1 MLLEMLPFLQ
11 RSWTLEDEY
20 PNTVLAMA
28 RSYDATVV
36 ASLKNGGGIRES
48 IGIIIEVSPDVY
60 EEVPPQANS
69 VSSKKEGEISQLD
82 IENSLKFNNG
92 LTLLTLTATQLR
104 EIIEHGVAA
113 SEPGQTPGRFPQ
125 VSGMAF
131 SFDMN
136 RTPGDRVRS
145 LAIKDEAGHI
155 TDIVIQDAQLIGD
168 PNRTFRIVTLNFLAN
183 GGDGYPFPSNAAA
196 NRVDLVDVMTEPGAA
211 TFTDPGSEQDSMAE
225 FLAANCAETPYDR
238 ADVGPDQDQRI
249 QNLSARRDTVYLNH
263 DCR

>member
-1 MLLEMLPFLQ
+1 MQ

-48 IGIIIEVSPDVY
+48 IGTIIEVSPGVY

-69 VSSKKEGEISQLD
+69 VSSKKEGEISQID
-82 IENSLKFNNG
+82 IESSLKFNNG

-225 FLAANCAETPYDR
+225 FLAANYAETPYDR
-238 ADVGPDQDQRI
+238 ADVG
-249 QNLSARRDTVYLNH
+249 
-263 DCR
+263 